1 MPVRTCVDGA
11 QRLALCHLSINRLP
25 LTMRKA
31 AGMTGLFSTLQREQ
45 GRLSSLADQPRGQL
59 SLVDALRPPVRQS
72 ALSGFGQH
80 MVPKN
85 GLVMGEKAFWLGYDF
100 SVYQRYAYWCGAA
113 GLYIL
118 AGLSTNNQGS
128 RVWRP
133 FYIGQCQSFAGY
145 IPTHR
150 KWPEA
155 ERLGATHV
163 HARVEQGVLARQ
175 HLEAELIQQYQPPLN
190 VQLR

>member
-1 MPVRTCVDGA
+1 MNGVLGN
-11 QRLALCHLSINRLP
+11 H
-25 LTMRKA
+25 
-31 AGMTGLFSTLQREQ
+31 
-45 GRLSSLADQPRGQL
+45 SLRPPSQGQL
-59 SLVDALRPPVRQS
+59 SLADALSHPDLLS
-72 ALSGFGQH
+72 ALSGFGQY

-85 GLVMGEKAFWLGYDF
+85 GLILCERAFWLGYDF
-100 SVYQRYAYWCGAA
+100 SVYQRYAYWNGVA

-118 AGLSTNNQGS
+118 AGLSTDNQGS

-155 ERLGATHV
+155 ERLGATYV
-163 HARVEQGVLARQ
+163 HALVEPGVLARQ